1 MASTTDKPKA
11 VPMDLTDFPSLTDM
25 SKIVPTMPKKK
36 DSAGNQEENKTSKP
50 WASALVAVEDESGKA
65 TSPMQSAKVEEG
77 EAKSQVTQNTA
88 SNSVNEV
95 QPQSKE
101 PEESKKEP
109 TNVNAEPNSAEDLQ
123 RPTESN
129 KALTDSNVDSK
140 SAQDVESVSKEP
152 VESKEEPVE
161 SKEEPKTKQDVDDA
175 PVNDQS
181 SRPRGVALTSTVTME
196 STSVLMKDELADEA
210 LMQPINVVSEEEEY
224 DDVVTEKHVDNA
236 EVIDSNSNPVEQKE
250 ESITVQMTGE
260 VADKAS
266 LTPKNEN
273 RKHVEFKE
281 EPTIVQITG
290 EVAGNASLIPKNDD
304 HKQEIKQEVG
314 SLEDDSV
321 RDKDTECKI
330 EIQEDAGI
338 RTVGVEELEGKTEVQ
353 PVTRI
358 KTPDEYQQ
366 IKFDES
372 YIPDS
377 NIEQKFDWL
386 DSRPKSRSSS
396 VEPLNPEE
404 PDCGVRSSI
413 LSDPPEQQ
421 GGMMRP
427 VVALLVT
434 VAIASAIFGL
444 YSIAQQRE

>member
-1 MASTTDKPKA
+1 MASSTDKPKA
-11 VPMDLTDFPSLTDM
+11 VPMDLSNVPSMTDM
-25 SKIVPTMPKKK
+25 SKIVPKMPKKE

-50 WASALVAVEDESGKA
+50 CASELVAVADESGEA
-65 TSPMQSAKVEEG
+65 TSPIQSAKVEEG

-88 SNSVNEV
+88 SNSASDV
-95 QPQSKE
+95 QPQSIE

-109 TNVNAEPNSAEDLQ
+109 TTVNAEQTSAEDLQ
-123 RPTESN
+123 KPTESN
-129 KALTDSNVDSK
+129 KALTASNVDSK
-140 SAQDVESVSKEP
+140 SAQHEESVSKEP

-161 SKEEPKTKQDVDDA
+161 SKEEPKTKQDEDDA
-175 PVNDQS
+175 PVTDQS
-181 SRPRGVALTSTVTME
+181 SRAIGVGLNSTVME
-196 STSVLMKDELADEA
+196 STSVLMTDELADES

-224 DDVVTEKHVDNA
+224 DDVVTEKPVHNA
-236 EVIDSNSNPVEQKE
+236 EVIDTNSQPVEQKE
-250 ESITVQMTGE
+250 ESITVRITDE

-266 LTPKNEN
+266 LTPKNEDC
-273 RKHVEFKE
+273 KHVEFKE

-290 EVAGNASLIPKNDD
+290 EVADNTSLIPKNDD
-304 HKQEIKQEVG
+304 HKQIIKSEVG
-314 SLEDDSV
+314 SLEEDSV

-338 RTVGVEELEGKTEVQ
+338 KKEGVEKLESKIEDK
-353 PVTRI
+353 PVTII
-358 KTPDEYQQ
+358 KEPDEYQQ

-427 VVALLVT
+427 VVALLAT